1 MDGVEASGRS
11 IDEAVENALEEL
23 GATRDQVRVE
33 VLNPGRGGVFGL
45 GIVEAQ
51 VRVRLLAEGE
61 APADEPEDE
70 AAPPPAS
77 ASEQTEGD
85 GPVEDAAEKAAQ
97 ILDKLL
103 ALMGIEAEVSIRDPE
118 TPGEGLG
125 LAEAVLDVE
134 GDDLGVL
141 IGRRG
146 ETLQSLQFI
155 LNLMA
160 SRLLGERIQFT
171 VDVEGYRSRREGQLR
186 NMAQRMADQVRR
198 TRQSVT
204 LELMPPSER
213 RIVHITLAEDRHVTT
228 ESIGEGD
235 ERQVSINPR

>member
-11 IDEAVENALEEL
+11 VEEAVENALEEL
-23 GATRDQVRVE
+23 GATREQVRVD

-45 GIVEAQ
+45 GIVEAK

-61 APADEPEDE
+61 EPGEEGAAPARPSAEVQAEGDE
-70 AAPPPAS
+70 A
-77 ASEQTEGD
+77 
-85 GPVEDAAEKAAQ
+85 VEDAAEKAAQ

-103 ALMGIEAEVSIRDPE
+103 ALMGIDAEVSIRDPE

-146 ETLQSLQFI
+146 ETLQSLQYI

-171 VDVEGYRSRREGQLR
+171 VDVEGYRRRREGQLR

-204 LELMPPSER
+204 LEPMPASER